1 MLKRIVVPGLF
12 IGLVGSSGCLSLG
25 KIMPGGLT
33 AIEATA
39 PEKLELPPKEGAKAC
54 VATAEM
60 LEKDGKLFEAAAL
73 YDRART
79 LDSAYETLTHRL
91 AVLHDSQGAFVQADI
106 EYQRALELAPNNPD
120 LWNDFGY
127 SHYCRGNWAQAE
139 EALRK
144 TLAIKPDHKR
154 ACVNLGLVLV
164 QAGRPDES
172 YKAFTKVVPPAQA
185 HCNIGFALAAKGEM
199 AEAIHQYKIALE
211 LAPDLQLAQAAL
223 NKLQAPP
230 GAKAKAGPQTAA
242 SDERPRRVTPD
253 LSALEPFPMP
263 RLQ

>member
-1 MLKRIVVPGLF
+1 MLKRIFVPGLLV
-12 IGLVGSSGCLSLG
+12 GLVGSGGCLSLG
-25 KIMPGGLT
+25 KLVPGGLT
-33 AIEATA
+33 AVEATA

-79 LDSAYETLTHRL
+79 LDSSFETLTRRL
-91 AVLHDSQGAFVQADI
+91 AVLYDSQGAFVQADV
-106 EYQRALELAPNNPD
+106 EYQRALELTPNNPD

-144 TLAIKPDHKR
+144 TLALKPDHKR
-154 ACVNLGLVLV
+154 AWTNLGLVLV

-172 YKAFTKVVPPAQA
+172 YEAFTKVVPPAQA
-185 HCNIGFALAAKGEM
+185 HCNLGFALAAKGES
-199 AEAIHQYKIALE
+199 AEAIHQYRIALE

-223 NKLQAPP
+223 SKLESPP
-230 GAKAKAGPQTAA
+230 GPKTKAGPRVSSGA
-242 SDERPRRVTPD
+242 DERPRRQPPD
-253 LSALEPFPMP
+253 LSAMEPFQVP
-263 RLQ
+263 

>member
-1 MLKRIVVPGLF
+1 MLKRIVVPGLIF
-12 IGLVGSSGCLSLG
+12 GLVGSGGCLSLG

-33 AIEATA
+33 AVEATA

-73 YDRART
+73 YERART
-79 LDSAYETLTHRL
+79 LDSANETLTGRL
-91 AVLHDSQGAFVQADI
+91 AVLYDSQGAFVQADV
-106 EYQRALELAPNNPD
+106 EYQRALELTPNNPD

-127 SHYCRGNWAQAE
+127 SHYCRGHWAQAE
-139 EALRK
+139 DALRK

-154 ACVNLGLVLV
+154 AWTNLGLVLV

-172 YKAFTKVVPPAQA
+172 YDAFRKVVPPAQA
-185 HCNIGFALAAKGEM
+185 HCNLGFALAAKGET
-199 AEAIHQYKIALE
+199 AEAIHQYQIAIE

-223 NKLQAPP
+223 SKLQSPP
-230 GAKAKAGPQTAA
+230 GPKATAGPRTTAT
-242 SDERPRRVTPD
+242 DERPRRVPPD
-253 LSALEPFPMP
+253 LSTLEPFQVP
-263 RLQ
+263 